1 MLRFTLESCGPD
13 TGVAVSTGTQ
23 KPKDFGKDAAPNTL
37 FLTVPKLLCPTPAGC
52 SASGWNGGQRDGGCI
67 APDTGLLSLKYGGLL
82 RRKEGHFS
90 HVYYSHHFG
99 DSLS

>member
-1 MLRFTLESCGPD
+1 MPWRDVGMM
-13 TGVAVSTGTQ
+13 GTVRLSQ
-23 KPKDFGKDAAPNTL
+23 RMTVLKVEAAPNTL